1 LNFVESF
8 AVCYS
13 GAIMRKTWK
22 EVGLGTL
29 SLLAIILII
38 VATHPVLPHLPHMV
52 GGILLALSLLATFIA
67 CAKWIE
73 RRTPSELD
81 LHHFLPEMAI
91 GLVIG
96 FGLFALSMTTLWAIG
111 VYHPAGA
118 GTTYGLARGLVAALV
133 AGVLEEIVFRGLLFR
148 LSSKILGTW
157 GALLFTAALFGA
169 AHAFNRGA
177 TVGSSLAIAI
187 EAGILLGAAYAAT
200 ERLWL
205 PMGLHIGWNFTEG
218 SIFSMSVSGNSLSG
232 GLIQGSLSGPR
243 ILAGGQ
249 FGPEASIVGDHLP
262 AGFAVLHPPHYHL
275 APGSAASMEERAA
288 VRSCCCRDIGLNI
301 RGRLIV
307 ITLLACRNRHSEPI
321 LRRR

>member
-1 LNFVESF
+1 VLSLLDKMGREQYLNFVESF

-81 LHHFLPEMAI
+81 GHHFLPEMAI
-91 GLVIG
+91 GLVVG
-96 FGLFALSMTTLWAIG
+96 FGLFAISMTILWAIG

-118 GTTYGLARGLVAALV
+118 GTTHGLARGLVAALV

-243 ILAGGQ
+243 ILTGGQ
-249 FGPEASIVGDHLP
+249 FGPEASMV
-262 AGFAVLHPPHYHL
+262 AVII
-275 APGSAASMEERAA
+275 
-288 VRSCCCRDIGLNI
+288 C
-301 RGRLIV
+301 
-307 ITLLACRNRHSEPI
+307 LLASLYFIHRITTLHRVQPPVWKSAQQFAPVVAAT
-321 LRRR
+321 LG